1 MAAAGRSSVELCR
14 ALLSASTG
22 RDVIDDVT
30 DHVTFSAKQQ
40 LQKNKLTETRAGTSA
55 VHEAARAGSL
65 RVLQVSVRQWR
76 RGRRRGGH
84 LLPLLLKFWTVGQL
98 PENLFRVE
106 NFFIKNAKFEA
117 NSHVGKSLHG
127 TIAISSTRN
136 CFGRKVAGACRTIAT
151 FCPVYLFILRHR

>member
-1 MAAAGRSSVELCR
+1 MRPPEPEASEYYRL
-14 ALLSASTG
+14 ALDSGVVAEEG
-22 RDVIDDVT
+22 
-30 DHVTFSAKQQ
+30 
-40 LQKNKLTETRAGTSA
+40 
-55 VHEAARAGSL
+55 
-65 RVLQVSVRQWR
+65 
-76 RGRRRGGH
+76 GGH

-136 CFGRKVAGACRTIAT
+136 CFGRKVAAACRTIAT

>member
-76 RGRRRGGH
+76 RGRRRGGA
-84 LLPLLLKFWTVGQL
+84 PA
-98 PENLFRVE
+98 PPP
-106 NFFIKNAKFEA
+106 
-117 NSHVGKSLHG
+117 S
-127 TIAISSTRN
+127 
-136 CFGRKVAGACRTIAT
+136 
-151 FCPVYLFILRHR
+151 